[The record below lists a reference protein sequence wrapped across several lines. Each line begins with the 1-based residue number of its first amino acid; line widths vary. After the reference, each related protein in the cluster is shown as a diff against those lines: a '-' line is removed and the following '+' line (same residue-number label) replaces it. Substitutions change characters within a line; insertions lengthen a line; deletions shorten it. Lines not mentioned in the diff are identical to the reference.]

1 VPRGRARS
9 AVAALLAALL
19 AAVLLGACGGVAR
32 DASGDASGAGGRAG
46 SAEAYRKALAS
57 ATGPLSAAL
66 AGMAGTRSLKALTQ
80 RLAQAQ
86 QAAARAAQQLDQLTP
101 PEDVRA
107 EHADLVQAFEQLDAD
122 LSGLRDAVD
131 GRELCASTAIMA
143 RLGTAESLAAV
154 RDAGTALAAKGGAQ
168 GYRVDLAVPATP
180 KEQNRRLANGQL
192 VRQGSRTGR
201 GELSIEN
208 TSDRDTL
215 ITLALGKRPAL
226 SVYVRHGA
234 KDKVS
239 GIQDGSYQIYF
250 TQGVDWDPKA
260 RAFTRECSFQRFDD
274 SFKFTTKQT
283 ATQTEWTT
291 WTVTLE
297 PATGGNA
304 GVREVDPGDF
314 PVA

>member
-1 VPRGRARS
+1 VPRGRTLGI
-9 AVAALLAALL
+9 AATLL
-19 AAVLLGACGGVAR
+19 AAVLLGACGGIAR
-32 DASGDASGAGGRAG
+32 DASGDTPGAGQRTGAP
-46 SAEAYRKALAS
+46 EAYRQALTA
-57 ATGPLSAAL
+57 ATRPLSAAL

-86 QAAARAAQQLDQLTP
+86 QAAGHAAQQLDQLTP

-131 GRELCASTAIMA
+131 GRELCASSAIMA

-154 RDAGTALAAKGGAQ
+154 RDAGRALAAKGGAQ

-180 KEQNRRLANGQL
+180 KEQNRRLANGQF

-201 GELSIEN
+201 GELTIEN

-215 ITLALGKRPAL
+215 ITLALGKRAAL

-239 GIQDGSYQIYF
+239 GIRDGSYQIYY
-250 TQGVDWDPKA
+250 TQGADWDPKA
-260 RAFTRECSFQRFDD
+260 RAFTRECSFERFDD

-291 WTVTLE
+291 WTITLE